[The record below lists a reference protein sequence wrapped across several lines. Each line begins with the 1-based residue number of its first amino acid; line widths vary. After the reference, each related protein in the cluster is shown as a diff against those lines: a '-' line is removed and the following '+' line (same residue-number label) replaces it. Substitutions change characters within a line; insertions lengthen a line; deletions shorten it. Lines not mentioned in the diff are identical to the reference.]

1 MNKISLLSQIVF
13 IVILFFLLIFGFF
26 AREIFVVQQ
35 KSLYILEKEKI
46 NIVMDVITPSIIL
59 NFEFGLNEN
68 IVISLK
74 QLIDSNNYFVGAK
87 CIELSSNNVV
97 FNNIPVSDEIIKTT
111 KILYD
116 ESSNP
121 VAELTIVSS
130 NQHYRQAVLEN
141 NLFMFRMM
149 LVFIIFL
156 LLFILLLKFLFQ
168 PLENISKKLLFYTP
182 KNHNLFD
189 LETIDGNNEVV
200 VINNTVVSLIDR
212 IENYTQEM
220 LRVNENLIISKN
232 KAEESTRFKSEFLAN
247 MSHEI
252 RTPMNGIIGMSHLAL
267 QTKLNETQHR
277 YLLNIDNSAKQL
289 LSLINGILDLSKIEA
304 GKLNIEKI
312 NFNLYNAI
320 HNVITMI
327 ENQAN
332 KKNIKLIL
340 EYYVDKKIN
349 HFGDELRIA
358 QVITNLCSNAIKFT
372 DEGSVTIRII
382 SLNNDFIKIE
392 VEDTGIGLT
401 KDEQSKLFQNFIQA
415 DGSTTRK
422 YGGTGLGL
430 SISKQLVELMDGKI
444 WIESK
449 KGKGS
454 NFIFKILLKEVKNVE
469 TNILENKL
477 CASDINCLYGSK
489 ILLAEDDKINQEIII
504 GLIKGSGIIIDIA
517 NNGKEAVD
525 KFRKNTYEL
534 ILMDSQ
540 MPILN
545 GLEATKLIR
554 QRDKNIPIIAFS
566 ADVMHEDILKIK
578 DSGMDKILAKPIDTN
593 KFYNILLKYIT
604 KKKDSIVI
612 HDSKKIEKKSIL
624 KDKEKDNLF
633 EELKLALETMQ
644 PKRCDIV
651 IKEINKYQLLDKDK
665 QIFEKIK
672 DLIEEFE
679 FEEASNILKGIK

>member
-1 MNKISLLSQIVF
+1 MNKVSLLSQIVF
-13 IVILFFLLIFGFF
+13 IVIIFFLLIFGFF
-26 AREIFVVQQ
+26 ARETFIVQQ

-59 NFEFGLNEN
+59 NFEFGLTEN
-68 IVISLK
+68 IVTSLE
-74 QLIDSNNYFVGAK
+74 QLLNSNNYFIGAK
-87 CIELSSNNVV
+87 CIEVNSKEII
-97 FNNIPVSDEIIKTT
+97 FNNIPLSDEVIKTT

-116 ESSNP
+116 EFSNP
-121 VAELTIVSS
+121 IAELTIVSS
-130 NQHYRQAVLEN
+130 NEHYKQAVLEN
-141 NLFMFRMM
+141 NLFMTRMI
-149 LVFIIFL
+149 LIFIIFL

-168 PLENISKKLLFYTP
+168 PLENISKKLLLYTP

-189 LETIDGNNEVV
+189 LEMIDGNNEVV

-220 LRVNENLIISKN
+220 LKVNKNLEISKN

-252 RTPMNGIIGMSHLAL
+252 RTPMNGIIGMSHLTL
-267 QTKLNETQHR
+267 QTKLNETQHK
-277 YLLNIDNSAKQL
+277 YLVNIDNSAKQL

-312 NFNLYNAI
+312 TFNLYNAV

-332 KKNIKLIL
+332 KKNLKLIL
-340 EYYVDKKIN
+340 EYHLDKKIS
-349 HFGDELRIA
+349 HFGDELRVA

-372 DEGSVTIRII
+372 DDGSITIRILG
-382 SLNNDFIKIE
+382 SNDDFIKVE

-444 WIESK
+444 WIESE

-454 NFIFKILLKEVKNVE
+454 NFIFNILLKEVKNIE
-469 TNILENKL
+469 NNIFENKL
-477 CASDINCLYGSK
+477 CVDDINCLYGSK
-489 ILLAEDDKINQEIII
+489 ILLAEDDKINQEIIV
-504 GLIKGSGIIIDIA
+504 GLVDGSGIIIDIA
-517 NNGKEAVD
+517 NNGKEAID
-525 KFRKNTYEL
+525 KFKNNTYEL
-534 ILMDSQ
+534 IFMDSQ

-545 GLEATKLIR
+545 GIEATNIIR
-554 QRDKNIPIIAFS
+554 KSNKKIPIIAFS
-566 ADVMHEDILKIK
+566 ADIMNEDIMKIK
-578 DSGMDKILAKPIDTN
+578 DSGMDEILSKPIDTN
-593 KFYNILLKYIT
+593 KLDNILLKYIN
-604 KKKDSIVI
+604 KKKDSIVLS
-612 HDSKKIEKKSIL
+612 DIEKVVNKVIL
-624 KDKEKDNLF
+624 EDTEKNILF
-633 EELKLALETMQ
+633 EDLKLALETMQ
-644 PKRCDIV
+644 PKKCDFV
-651 IKEINKYQLLDKDK
+651 IKKIDKYQLLDKDK
-665 QIFEKIK
+665 EIFETIK